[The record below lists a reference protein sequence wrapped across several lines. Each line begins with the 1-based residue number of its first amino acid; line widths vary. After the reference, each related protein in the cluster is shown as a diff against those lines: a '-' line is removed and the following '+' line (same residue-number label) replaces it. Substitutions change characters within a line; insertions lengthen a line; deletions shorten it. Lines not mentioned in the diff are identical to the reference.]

1 MMKKGADDGLDAL
14 KAVHVGRD
22 HPRVTFGLPVFLVQ
36 VDRFL
41 MKFRHSFRFDILI
54 LEFDGRWDFYD

>member
-14 KAVHVGRD
+14 KAIHVGRD
-22 HPRVTFGLPVFLVQ
+22 HPGVAFGLPVFLVQ

-41 MKFRHSFRFDILI
+41 MKFRHSFRFNIKV
-54 LEFDGRWDFYD
+54 

>member
-1 MMKKGADDGLDAL
+1 MVKKGADDGLDAL

-41 MKFRHSFRFDILI
+41 MKFRHSFRFNI
-54 LEFDGRWDFYD
+54 FV